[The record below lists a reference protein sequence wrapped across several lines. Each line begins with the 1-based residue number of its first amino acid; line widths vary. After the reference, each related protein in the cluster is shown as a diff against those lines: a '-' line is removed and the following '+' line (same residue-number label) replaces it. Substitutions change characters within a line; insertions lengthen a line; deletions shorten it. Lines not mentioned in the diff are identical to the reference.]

1 MTRRSRAARSRWPI
15 ALTLVL
21 SLSGCYGSS
30 QDKGDNVGG
39 SIYTPKPSTVEDA
52 NTAGER
58 KTALPPV
65 DKAGP
70 QGAAATDG
78 GPK

>member
-1 MTRRSRAARSRWPI
+1 MTRRSRAAHSLPLI

-21 SLSGCYGSS
+21 GLSGCYGSS
-30 QDKGDNVGG
+30 QDKGDN
-39 SIYTPKPSTVEDA
+39 SSQTIYTPKPSTVEDA

-58 KTALPPV
+58 RTALPSAEQPGP
-65 DKAGP
+65 KA
-70 QGAAATDG
+70 AAATDS